1 MVIIKNIFLFIF
13 FLFSYPLVADDIS
26 EFQIEGMSIG
36 DSALNFYDES
46 VIKKQKTNWYRKND
60 YSTSAIGN
68 VNISYKSRDRN
79 YLLVS
84 IERSEFMDISKCLD
98 IMTSEVNEIRGLFSK
113 NVNLTG
119 PERIKHW
126 ADKSKKS
133 WYDQYMFE
141 FPNNDYV
148 FVECY
153 NWSDKI
159 TSSEGWADHFR
170 VRLVSYEFQRF
181 LNSQ

>member
-1 MVIIKNIFLFIF
+1 MKILLTLCVLFF
-13 FLFSYPLVADDIS
+13 TSLLFADDIS
-26 EFQIEGMSIG
+26 DFEIEGMSIG
-36 DSALNFYDES
+36 DSALSFFDES
-46 VIKKQKTNWYRKND
+46 VIKKQKKNWYRKND
-60 YSTSAIGN
+60 YSTSSIGN
-68 VNISYKSRDRN
+68 VNISYKSKDRN
-79 YLLVS
+79 YVLVS